1 MLQLQSS
8 LSGFGTEGE
17 VDARSVMIL
26 TVSSLVNGTAV
37 NPVEWWDMK
46 WMQDRVFRKI
56 MEAGGSVT

>member
-1 MLQLQSS
+1 MHARGVGS
-8 LSGFGTEGE
+8 LRLP
-17 VDARSVMIL
+17 ALAMRR
-26 TVSSLVNGTAV
+26 LVNGTAV